1 MKVLAWNIQHGGG
14 MRVPRIAEAIASHAP
29 DIVVLSEFRAAAG
42 VELRGLLR
50 AAGYP
55 HLIAPD
61 LRSKQNGVAIA
72 SRWPF
77 AQAKET
83 RPSAVPANRWVEASV
98 PDADL
103 TVAAFYGPLENHRYD
118 AWWRGVRVA
127 VKRRIQR
134 PFLLAGDFNTGMS
147 VVDAPRDPFYCANHF
162 MALQRLGMTDVWR
175 TRNADVR
182 EYSWYSRRA
191 GKDVNGFRLDHALM
205 SPALTRRLRSA
216 VLARRTRAGQ
226 LRSFDSPRRV
236 RRSGRLK
243 LPEPQLRRC
252 NA

>member
-14 MRVPRIAEAIASHAP
+14 KRVPRIAAAIASHAP

-42 VELRGLLR
+42 VELRGLLN

-55 HLIAPD
+55 HLVAPD
-61 LRSKQNGVAIA
+61 LKASQNGVAIA
-72 SRWPF
+72 SRWPL
-77 AQAKET
+77 APAADSP
-83 RPSAVPANRWVEASV
+83 PSSVPATRWVEASV
-98 PDADL
+98 PGADM

-118 AWWRGVRVA
+118 AWWRGVRAA
-127 VKRRIQR
+127 VKLRMQR

-162 MALQRLGMTDVWR
+162 RALQRLGMTDAWR
-175 TRNADVR
+175 ARNADVR

-205 SPALTRRLRSA
+205 SPALSQRLRSA
-216 VLARRTRAGQ
+216 RY
-226 LRSFDSPRRV
+226 SHDERV
-236 RRSGRLK
+236 PGSSDHSILLVEFEGAAL
-243 LPEPQLRRC
+243 
-252 NA
+252 